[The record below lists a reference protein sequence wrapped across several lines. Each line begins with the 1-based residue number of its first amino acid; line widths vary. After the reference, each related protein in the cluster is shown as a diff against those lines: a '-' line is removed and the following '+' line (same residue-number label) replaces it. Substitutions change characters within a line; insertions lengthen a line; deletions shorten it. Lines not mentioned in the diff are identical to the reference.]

1 MTGGPEGR
9 CAQAFTLRVMRE
21 ELAQRHCSPSWKPSP
36 ICSTRSCTRTVV
48 SESGSEPSVIQV
60 IVSFMAQGLMRVARS
75 AASAQARQ
83 ARRMAEITAQKAR
96 AASISAVASPF
107 GSV

>member
-36 ICSTRSCTRTVV
+36 ICSTRMKLLRK
-48 SESGSEPSVIQV
+48 
-60 IVSFMAQGLMRVARS
+60 AGL
-75 AASAQARQ
+75 
-83 ARRMAEITAQKAR
+83 QK
-96 AASISAVASPF
+96 
-107 GSV
+107 